1 MPSCAIRA
9 ADEFVIFHPSRCV
22 NIEKRDNERNGRTA
36 GRKYIGWKIIFDSS
50 WFFPPFDSYYCSNRI
65 FEIDTENRTKL
76 IRMKLKRK
84 ESSEIVKK
92 EEKSIFIKII
102 FLVRGE
108 KVNWNCIG
116 QIIFFHGRSLFFE
129 KIDFRKCAR
138 VYGCRWLSLDFTNL
152 WYMPSALVQ
161 KLRYSKNR

>member
-9 ADEFVIFHPSRCV
+9 ADEFVIFHPFAWTSRNATTNGMV
-22 NIEKRDNERNGRTA
+22 EERKGNT
-36 GRKYIGWKIIFDSS
+36 GWKITLDS
-50 WFFPPFDSYYCSNRI
+50 WFFSLFDSYYCSNRI
-65 FEIDTENRTKL
+65 FEIDTKYRTKL

-84 ESSEIVKK
+84 ESAKNKK
-92 EEKSIFIKII
+92 KKNIFIKII

-108 KVNWNCIG
+108 KVNWKLHWANYFFPWP
-116 QIIFFHGRSLFFE
+116 IFV
-129 KIDFRKCAR
+129 FRKDRFSKVRR

-152 WYMPSALVQ
+152 WYMPSAPVQ

>member
-1 MPSCAIRA
+1 MVEQR
-9 ADEFVIFHPSRCV
+9 EG
-22 NIEKRDNERNGRTA
+22 NIYVEKLFSILRD
-36 GRKYIGWKIIFDSS
+36 
-50 WFFPPFDSYYCSNRI
+50 FFPPFDSYYCSNRI

-92 EEKSIFIKII
+92 KEKSIFIKII

-108 KVNWNCIG
+108 KVNCIR

-138 VYGCRWLSLDFTNL
+138 VYGCR
-152 WYMPSALVQ
+152 
-161 KLRYSKNR
+161 

>member
-1 MPSCAIRA
+1 MVEQR
-9 ADEFVIFHPSRCV
+9 EG
-22 NIEKRDNERNGRTA
+22 NIYVEKLFSILRD
-36 GRKYIGWKIIFDSS
+36 
-50 WFFPPFDSYYCSNRI
+50 FFPPFDSYYCSNRI

-92 EEKSIFIKII
+92 KEKSIFIKII

-116 QIIFFHGRSLFFE
+116 KIIFFHGRSLFFE

-138 VYGCRWLSLDFTNL
+138 VYGCR
-152 WYMPSALVQ
+152 
-161 KLRYSKNR
+161 